1 MKKKEIELITSWVQ
15 NVEKI
20 LKQGFELDEIVFFR
34 QFGNSENWIR
44 KTEKERNLKEGELDY
59 FRKSGYVLGASFKNK
74 TKDAESSVFL
84 ED

>member
-15 NVEKI
+15 SGEKI
-20 LKQGFELDEIVFFR
+20 LKQGFKLDEIVFSR

-44 KTEKERNLKEGELDY
+44 KTEKERNLKEGELDC
-59 FRKSGYVLGASFKNK
+59 FQKSGYILGASFRNK
-74 TKDAESSVFL
+74 TEDAETSIFL